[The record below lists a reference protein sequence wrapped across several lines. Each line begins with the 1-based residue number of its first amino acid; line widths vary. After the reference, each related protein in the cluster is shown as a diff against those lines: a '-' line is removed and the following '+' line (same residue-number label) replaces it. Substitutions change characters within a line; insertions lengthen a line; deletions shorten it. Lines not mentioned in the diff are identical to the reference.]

1 MGHTW
6 WHVIGPLKLY
16 DIRWQT
22 GHMKPCVTADSL
34 KVLLRGRGL
43 MRVVDG
49 AVVCPVGAVGAVP
62 GVVAVDPG
70 QLAGEGRE
78 EVEQGPGD
86 DHVVVE
92 AHVQRD
98 QDHRVAHACREPQ
111 RTCWFVEGPSHW
123 LYFMLCL
130 LKSFSGQLLK
140 HWCMI

>member
-1 MGHTW
+1 
-6 WHVIGPLKLY
+6 
-16 DIRWQT
+16 
-22 GHMKPCVTADSL
+22 MKPCVTADSL

-49 AVVCPVGAVGAVP
+49 AVVRPVGAVGAVP

-98 QDHRVAHACREPQ
+98 QDHRVAHACTQ
-111 RTCWFVEGPSHW
+111 TLLCFSS
-123 LYFMLCL
+123 LSFMGANLCHNV
-130 LKSFSGQLLK
+130 KDF
-140 HWCMI
+140 